1 MTIVVMGSAY
11 DEYSGFVGLLVIIR
25 LPWRIVRVVH
35 AVIVMGEKVHHAA
48 EHALEKAAQK
58 ERQSLTLG
66 NGGDAGAHPP
76 LGVVRP
82 ALGSS
87 SSGQGGEVW
96 ALRDANA
103 TLLEENRYAKHTTHA
118 LCFRSSRLD
127 LSDDETTVSFRFVLF
142 YVSFRLKTGNCRMR
156 WRRLRII
163 QSPQLT
169 PCHPC
174 HRPLRQL
181 GLGAL
186 LCKAKR

>member
-1 MTIVVMGSAY
+1 
-11 DEYSGFVGLLVIIR
+11 
-25 LPWRIVRVVH
+25 VVH

-66 NGGDAGAHPP
+66 NGGDASAQPP

-82 ALGSS
+82 ALGSGS
-87 SSGQGGEVW
+87 SGAAAGSSGQGGEVW

-118 LCFRSSRLD
+118 LSFRSSRLF
-127 LSDDETTVSFRFVLF
+127 LSDETSVSFRFVSFRFVLCF
-142 YVSFRLKTGNCRMR
+142 VSFRLKTGNCRMR
-156 WRRLRII
+156 WRRLQTI

-174 HRPLRQL
+174 RRPLRQL
-181 GLGAL
+181 GLAVL
-186 LCKAKR
+186 LCKARDGWLLDLR